1 MANEIH
7 YSRVH
12 WHAAVELGVGDARRA
27 HRAEKFECNCR
38 RLGGR
43 LAAVIHTSKS
53 PKSLLR
59 PNCQL
64 IVISILFQ
72 NNRRPRIPVW
82 LVWKSPTW
90 SRNCSKNMICVRK
103 MFIWSGIRWEHTLL
117 RTRPKEYQASVESL
131 ASIQPNRTSKAW
143 DRKFDSIHPMPCL
156 SMSSTQ
162 TPGVSS
168 CWKYLVTECR
178 RLAVTSISIP
188 TMVRHTEAAA
198 AIGHVHD
205 GFSIHTLQ

>member
-53 PKSLLR
+53 PTSLLR

-143 DRKFDSIHPMPCL
+143 DRKFGSIHPMPCL

-168 CWKYLVTECR
+168 CWKYLVTECH